1 MMIKN
6 SGILRRLE
14 DEFIRSE
21 GRLAYSH
28 SLQVFTEMWKEAR
41 RFGVLPP
48 KDPLEGI
55 DTDIRVARVLNS
67 CLKRSSQG

>member
-1 MMIKN
+1 MIKN
-6 SGILRRLE
+6 PGILRRLE
-14 DEFIRSE
+14 DEFIRGE

-28 SLQVFTEMWKEAR
+28 SLQVFTEMWNEAR
-41 RFGVLPP
+41 RLGVLPP